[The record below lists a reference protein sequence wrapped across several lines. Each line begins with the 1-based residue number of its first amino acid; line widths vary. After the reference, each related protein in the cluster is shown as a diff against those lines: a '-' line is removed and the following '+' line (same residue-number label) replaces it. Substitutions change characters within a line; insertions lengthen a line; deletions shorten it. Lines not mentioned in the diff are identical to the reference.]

1 MSRERQVF
9 NTQNGVTGGVWRDGD
24 VVIKTLRQT
33 APDAH
38 PRWIPSDDPR
48 HWLYWRREAFAYETD
63 LPARLGLPGPAL
75 LASEATD
82 DGVELRMTAYD
93 GRTAGSLTVD
103 DLSRVAGLVG
113 SSQGRDDLP
122 TDPWLSR
129 RFLRTYSSTRVADH
143 SLFADEAAWDQ
154 DLVAPFVTDELRQ
167 DLAFIHENRER
178 LYSIMEA
185 LPRTVCHLDLFPAN
199 IFATDDGLGLI
210 DWSFTG
216 DGAVG
221 EDIGNLIPDSIFDRD
236 LHISLLP
243 ELEDRLIPAYIDGLR
258 SAGWSGDDRLVVLGV
273 HASAVK
279 YDWLGPRVLAG
290 AGDTEH
296 AQYGGAPTNAA
307 ELFEARWTGLAVMGR
322 WARQAIADAE
332 RFRV

>member
-1 MSRERQVF
+1 VSRERQVF
-9 NTQNGVTGGVWRDGD
+9 NTRNGVTGGVWRDGD
-24 VVIKTLRQT
+24 VVIKTLRAS

-38 PRWIPSDDPR
+38 PRWIPSHDPR

-63 LPARLGLPGPAL
+63 LPARLGLPGPSL
-75 LASEATD
+75 LSSETTD
-82 DGVELRMTAYD
+82 DGVELQLAAYD

-103 DLSRVAGLVG
+103 DLARVARCMGE
-113 SSQGRDDLP
+113 SQGRDDLP
-122 TDPWLSR
+122 AEPWLSE

-143 SLFADEAAWDQ
+143 SLLGDDAAWEQ
-154 DLVAPFVTDELRQ
+154 DLVAPFATDELRQ
-167 DLAFIHENRER
+167 DLAFIHANRER
-178 LYSIMEA
+178 LYAIMEA

-199 IFATDDGLGLI
+199 IFANDDSLGLI

-243 ELEDRLIPAYIDGLR
+243 ELEDRLIPAYIAGLY
-258 SAGWSGDDRLVVLGV
+258 SAGWSGDDRLAILGV

-279 YDWLGPRVLAG
+279 YDWLGARVLAG
-290 AGDTEH
+290 AGDAEH
-296 AQYGGAPTNAA
+296 AQYGGAPTNAT
-307 ELFEARWTGLAVMGR
+307 ELFAARWTGLALMGR
-322 WARQAIADAE
+322 WARLAIAEAG
-332 RFRV
+332 RLRV